1 MKRLTS
7 FSKMLVAIDGSM
19 YSDYA
24 LNIAVKIAEKFYS
37 KLDLVH
43 ISHPSQEP
51 HTDDVLSE
59 RVEFAKERNLTPNA
73 IRIESNDP
81 SSEILKL
88 ADSGSYDL
96 VVMGSR
102 GLSGL
107 KSALM
112 GSVSSKVAKEAKC
125 SVLVVKTRI
134 STTPKILLGYDGS
147 PESKKALDVA
157 ADIGSKLKAE
167 VDTLSIFSVP
177 ISPEAYIGVEI
188 DKWEK
193 QMNEE
198 LDEAVKKITEMG
210 ISSKGKVQEH
220 ANIPLAIVSEAER
233 GSYDLIVVGS
243 RGMGRLRSLFLGSV
257 ASGIANNSKTNVL
270 IVR

>member
-1 MKRLTS
+1 VNHLVS

-24 LNIAVKIAEKFYS
+24 LNIALKIAEKYSS
-37 KLDLVH
+37 KLDLMHVV
-43 ISHPSQEP
+43 IPSHEQKE
-51 HTDDVLSE
+51 DVLGE
-59 RVEFAKERNLTPNA
+59 RMEISKERKLTPTA
-73 IRIESNDP
+73 IKVESNDP

-88 ADSGSYDL
+88 TDGGAYDL

-134 STTPKILLGYDGS
+134 SATPKILLGYDGS
-147 PESKKALDVA
+147 EESKKALEVA
-157 ADIGSKLKAE
+157 TDLGSKLKAR
-167 VDTLSIFSVP
+167 VDALSIFSIPV
-177 ISPEAYIGVEI
+177 SPEAYVGVEL
-188 DKWEK
+188 DKWERD
-193 QMNEE
+193 MRNE
-198 LDEAVKKITEMG
+198 LGEAVEKIKSRG
-210 ISSKGKVQEH
+210 VSSQGKIIEH
-220 ANIPLAIVSEAER
+220 TNVPLAIVSEAER

-243 RGMGRLRSLFLGSV
+243 RGMGRLQSLFLGSV

-270 IVR
+270 IAR